1 MAQTISSISTPR
13 SGSPLV
19 AVSLESGERLLVSP
33 ARVIGLG
40 AGDELDAGALES
52 LRRGALSDRLEGRLL
67 RLLSTRWRSRA
78 ELARR
83 LSAWGASEGEAEQLL
98 TRLESQGFLDDRR
111 LAADVSR
118 HVRRRGQ
125 GSVRVAYDM
134 ARLAVADE
142 AAAEAVG
149 EHARDDPSV
158 AAELVARRF
167 GEAPYDAA
175 TCRRAAALLVRS
187 GFDEDTITRVL
198 DLDRFT

>member
-1 MAQTISSISTPR
+1 
-13 SGSPLV
+13 
-19 AVSLESGERLLVSP
+19 VSLESGERLLVSP
-33 ARVIGLG
+33 ERVIGLG
-40 AGDELDAGALES
+40 AGDELDAAAVEA

-83 LSAWGASEGEAEQLL
+83 LSAWGASEAEAEQLL
-98 TRLESQGFLDDRR
+98 ARLESHGFLDDRR

-149 EHARDDPSV
+149 EHARGDPSV

-167 GEAPYDAA
+167 GEGPYDAA